1 MAHHRRLHRQLQ
13 LVCLVAVVLTAAPAA
28 HAIFHFDFRL
38 DSDSPFFGRSAA
50 ARHDNWRRAALESNA
65 RQARRLAKAL
75 DKLSGAAPGA
85 PAAAATD
92 IAAADVTIS
101 PYAHQGHSLTVGVG
115 TPPQPSKVILDLG
128 SDLLWTQCSLVGPT
142 AKQLEPVF
150 DAARSSSFSVLPCD
164 SKLCEAG
171 TFTNKTCTDRKCAYE
186 NDYGIMTATGVLAT
200 ETFTFGAHHGV
211 SANLT
216 FGCGKLANGTI
227 AEASGILGLSPGP
240 LSMLKQLAITKFSY
254 CLTPFAD
261 RKTSP
266 VMFGAMADLGKYKT
280 TGKVQTIPLLKNPV
294 EDIYYYVPMVGMS
307 VGSKRLDVP
316 QETLA
321 IKPDGT
327 GGTVLDSATTLA
339 YLVEPA
345 FTELKKAVMEGI
357 KLPVANRSVDDYPV
371 CFELPRGMSM
381 EGVQVPPL
389 VLHFDGDAE
398 MSLPR
403 DNYFQE
409 PSPGMMCL
417 AVMQAPFEGAPN
429 VIGNVQQ
436 QNMHVLY
443 DVGNRKFSYAPTKC
457 DSI

>member
-1 MAHHRRLHRQLQ
+1 MEAPLAKAAGVHQPMRELLEMCHGDYTTDPNRRSSSH
-13 LVCLVAVVLTAAPAA
+13 
-28 HAIFHFDFRL
+28 
-38 DSDSPFFGRSAA
+38 
-50 ARHDNWRRAALESNA
+50 ARHDTWRRAALESNA

-75 DKLSGAAPGA
+75 GKLSGAAA
-85 PAAAATD
+85 TTD

-101 PYAHQGHSLTVGVG
+101 PYTHQGHCLTVGVG

-150 DAARSSSFSVLPCD
+150 DAARSSSFSVLPCN
-164 SKLCEAG
+164 SKPCEEG

-186 NDYGIMTATGVLAT
+186 NYYGIMTATGVLAT
-200 ETFTFGAHHGV
+200 DTFTFGTHHNV

-294 EDIYYYVPMVGMS
+294 EDIYYYVPMVGIS
-307 VGSKRLDVP
+307 LGSKRLDVP
-316 QETLA
+316 EDALA

-345 FTELKKAVMEGI
+345 FKELKKAVMEGI

-371 CFELPRGMSM
+371 AWHVHGKGAGAAAGAALRRRRSANARLP
-381 EGVQVPPL
+381 GVVTTVTQ
-389 VLHFDGDAE
+389 
-398 MSLPR
+398 SSR
-403 DNYFQE
+403 
-409 PSPGMMCL
+409 
-417 AVMQAPFEGAPN
+417 
-429 VIGNVQQ
+429 
-436 QNMHVLY
+436 
-443 DVGNRKFSYAPTKC
+443 SYLKT
-457 DSI
+457 

>member
-1 MAHHRRLHRQLQ
+1 MQGMAHHRRLHRQLQ

-357 KLPVANRSVDDYPV
+357 KLPVANRSVDDYP
-371 CFELPRGMSM
+371 LPRGMSM

>member
-1 MAHHRRLHRQLQ
+1 MARRRLHHGLQ

-28 HAIFHFDFRL
+28 HAIFHFDIRF
-38 DSDSPFFGRSAA
+38 DAGSPFFGGGHS
-50 ARHDNWRRAALESNA
+50 RHDMWRRAALESNA
-65 RQARRLAKAL
+65 RLSRRLARAL
-75 DKLSGAAPGA
+75 GNKQSGAAADAIVEP
-85 PAAAATD
+85 
-92 IAAADVTIS
+92 DVTLS
-101 PYAHQGHSLTVGVG
+101 QYTQQGHSLTVGVG

-150 DAARSSSFSVLPCD
+150 DAARSSSFSVLPCS
-164 SKLCEAG
+164 SKPCQEG
-171 TFTNKTCTDRKCAYE
+171 TFTNKTCTDSRCAYE
-186 NDYGIMTATGVLAT
+186 NDYGIMTSTGVLAT
-200 ETFTFGAHHGV
+200 ETFTFGAHQNF

-216 FGCGKLANGTI
+216 FGCGKLTNGTI
-227 AEASGILGLSPGP
+227 AGASGIMGVSPGP
-240 LSMLKQLAITKFSY
+240 LSVLKQLSITKFSY
-254 CLTPFAD
+254 CLTPFTD
-261 RKTSP
+261 HKTSP

-294 EDIYYYVPMVGMS
+294 EDIYYYVPMVGIS
-307 VGSKRLDVP
+307 IGSKRLDVP
-316 QETLA
+316 EAILA
-321 IKPDGT
+321 LRPDGT

-345 FTELKKAVMEGI
+345 FKELKKAVMEGM
-357 KLPVANRSVDDYPV
+357 KLPAANRSIDDYPV

-389 VLHFDGDAE
+389 VLHFAGDAE

-403 DNYFQE
+403 DSYFQE

-443 DVGNRKFSYAPTKC
+443 DLGNRKFSYAPTKC